1 MNANTQLPG
10 TGEDATRIQP
20 AWHKVVCR
28 NCHGGCGTL
37 VRMENGV
44 VVEVEG
50 DPSNPINRGKLCSK
64 AGASSIEQLYHP
76 DRLDYPLIRV
86 GRRGEGKWRRATW
99 DEALSEI
106 AQKMNRLKQQYGAE
120 SVAFARG

>member
-1 MNANTQLPG
+1 MPLCPNG
-10 TGEDATRIQP
+10 I
-20 AWHKVVCR
+20 
-28 NCHGGCGTL
+28 GGCGTL

-86 GRRGEGKWRRATW
+86 GKRGL
-99 DEALSEI
+99 EAGLDHLCAAAAAGI
-106 AQKMNRLKQQYGAE
+106 
-120 SVAFARG
+120 